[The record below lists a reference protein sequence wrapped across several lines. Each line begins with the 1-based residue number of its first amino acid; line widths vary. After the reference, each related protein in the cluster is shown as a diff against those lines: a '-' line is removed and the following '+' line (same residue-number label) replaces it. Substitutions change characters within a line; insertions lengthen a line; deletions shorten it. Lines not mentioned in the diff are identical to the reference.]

1 MKLKIKRAYEKAE
14 RQDGLRVLVDR
25 LWPRG
30 MKRDEAQI
38 DLWLKNAA
46 PSAPLR
52 KWFNHE
58 PDKWEEFK
66 KRYFE
71 ELAANDSMLEP
82 IRRAKAVTLVYGSK
96 EERYNNAAALMEY
109 LSGRSKKR
117 SRARIPA

>member
-38 DLWLKNAA
+38 DLWLKDAA